1 MHGTVDSRELEGRS
15 RVAERKAS
23 HARHA
28 TQVGPL
34 YDAVAFG
41 MWAQIRA
48 SFRVEV
54 LGPRRFRLDP
64 GTLIVATHRRESDV
78 PVISPL
84 LYFRARLWR
93 HRSEVMRHA
102 ARDDMFLPGFFA
114 GFPPGLRPW
123 VRRLLYPVGV
133 GRFLPWVGVHPIS
146 SASTARAGEL
156 LRELPDALLAEVLPG
171 ELADAFSARAG
182 ERGLPTP
189 VRGRDV
195 LRGDYADLLWQAA
208 SPDGSPSL
216 EDFWARRAA
225 RAAADFRELV
235 DFVRAGGSLVVFP
248 EGRPSPDGDV
258 GPLRRGLGA
267 LVRRGRPAWFL
278 PVAVAYDPLGSGRT
292 RAFVSFAR
300 RVEPPTDDVEEATLS
315 LLKRAMPLTCGQ
327 FVAHELLA
335 GRTPDEPALADAVE
349 EAWAQERPVDPH
361 LLDRGRR
368 VARLAEA
375 LAAAERRPA
384 ELPFLAREYE
394 SARAL

>member
-1 MHGTVDSRELEGRS
+1 V
-15 RVAERKAS
+15 RKPS

-41 MWAQIRA
+41 MWAQTRA
-48 SFRVEV
+48 SFRVHV
-54 LGPRRFRLDP
+54 FGPRHFRLHP

-114 GFPPGLRPW
+114 GFPPGLRPR
-123 VRRLLYPVGV
+123 VRRLLYPIGV

-146 SASTARAGEL
+146 SASTARAVDL
-156 LRELPDALLAEVLPG
+156 LRAVPDAPLAEVLPR
-171 ELADAFSARAG
+171 ELAEAFTVRAN
-182 ERGLPTP
+182 ERGLPKP
-189 VRGRDV
+189 VRARDV
-195 LRGDYADLLWQAA
+195 LRGDYADLLWRVSSADDA
-208 SPDGSPSL
+208 SSL
-216 EDFWARRAA
+216 DDFWGRRAT

-235 DFVRAGGSLVVFP
+235 DLIRAGGSLVVFP
-248 EGRPSPDGDV
+248 EGQPSRDGKI

-292 RAFVSFAR
+292 RAFVSIAPL
-300 RVEPPTDDVEEATLS
+300 VEPPSRDVEELTLG

-335 GRTPDEPALADAVE
+335 SRTPDPGSIAAAVD
-349 EAWAQERPVDPH
+349 EARAQGRPVDPD
-361 LLDRGRR
+361 LVDPERR
-368 VARLAEA
+368 KARLSEA
-375 LAAAERRPA
+375 LAAAERAPA
-384 ELPFLAREYE
+384 ALPFLAREYE
-394 SARAL
+394 SARTP

>member
-1 MHGTVDSRELEGRS
+1 
-15 RVAERKAS
+15 
-23 HARHA
+23 
-28 TQVGPL
+28 
-34 YDAVAFG
+34 
-41 MWAQIRA
+41 MWAQIRV
-48 SFRVEV
+48 SLRVHV
-54 LGPRRFRLDP
+54 FGPRHFRLHP

-93 HRSEVMRHA
+93 HRSEGMRHA

-123 VRRLLYPVGV
+123 ARRLLYPVGV

-156 LRELPDALLAEVLPG
+156 LRELPEAPLAEVLPG
-171 ELADAFSARAG
+171 ELAGSFTARAG

-195 LRGDYADLLWQAA
+195 LRGDYADLLWRPS
-208 SPDGSPSL
+208 SPDDSPSL
-216 EDFWARRAA
+216 DDFWARRAA

-235 DFVRAGGSLVVFP
+235 DLIRAGGSLVVFP
-248 EGRPSPDGDV
+248 EGRPSPDGDI

-267 LVRRGRPAWFL
+267 LVRRGRPAWIL
-278 PVAVAYDPLGSGRT
+278 PVAVAYDPLGPGRT
-292 RAFVSFAR
+292 RAFVSLSR
-300 RVEPPTDDVEEATLS
+300 RVEPPSRDVEEATLG

-327 FVAHELLA
+327 LVAHELLA
-335 GRTPDEPALADAVE
+335 GRTPDGGALADAVE
-349 EAWAQERPVDPH
+349 EARAQERPVDPD

-368 VARLAEA
+368 EGRLAEA

-394 SARAL
+394 SARLP